1 MGNGSSLTILKPAV
15 PNKMNVD
22 SYESPLTV
30 VIGSGAPVCLT
41 ECSDNRQSFVMQVST
56 TSSSNLPCLYVQQQ
70 AYEPPRLAL
79 QLLSKSSASSTPS
92 HSVIVSQPARLVN
105 NSQEEVP
112 LTTPKNTGK
121 ATHSC
126 FDEDCLLCEC
136 LIIQNI
142 IKVIVYQYSIFL
154 K

>member
-70 AYEPPRLAL
+70 AYEPQRLAL

-92 HSVIVSQPARLVN
+92 HSVIVSQPARVVN
-105 NSQEEVP
+105 SSQEEVP
-112 LTTPKNTGK
+112 PTTPKNTGK
-121 ATHSC
+121 AIHSC
-126 FDEDCLLCEC
+126 FDEDCLLC
-136 LIIQNI
+136 
-142 IKVIVYQYSIFL
+142 VIVHQYSLFL